1 MRNRF
6 IVRGQRVSAAK
17 VNRARELRQT
27 MTAAEA
33 MLWERLRANRLA
45 GFHIRRQQVIDGFI
59 VDFYCH
65 AAQLVIEL
73 DGPVHKD
80 QREYDAARDEVL
92 ARRGLQVVRFSNE
105 AIECNLDD
113 VIEKIKTLLPPTPPL
128 R

>member
-105 AIECNLDD
+105 AIERSLDD

>member
-59 VDFYCH
+59 VDFYCY
-65 AAQLVIEL
+65 AAQLVIEV

-105 AIECNLDD
+105 AIERSLDD

>member
-1 MRNRF
+1 
-6 IVRGQRVSAAK
+6 
-17 VNRARELRQT
+17 

-59 VDFYCH
+59 VDFYCY
-65 AAQLVIEL
+65 AAQLVIEV

-105 AIECNLDD
+105 AIERSLDD